1 MIVFK
6 TFWRIMKQYW
16 WIVFLYVAI
25 LTSLS
30 IINLS
35 AAPATDFVD
44 TKPEITIINQD
55 HTDPSAKPYTK
66 NFLDYLSKNTK
77 IINLTEAET
86 TDALFYQEISMVL
99 YLPEDLE
106 SKILAGE
113 KITLDYRTS
122 GNYTAE
128 LSKNLI
134 QRYFELQRTEILD
147 SQELPAKSHPS
158 DKISST
164 LPLDPSKNSSTLP
177 LDPSKNSDKIIS
189 NLNQKLNQSPTAK
202 LASKNVT
209 SLSKIAAFF
218 NFASYTIMAIILYVT
233 CFINASFNKS
243 PVKKR
248 TMVSSLTLKK
258 YNLNLLFANSIF
270 AFAVFILLI
279 ILSFFVLG
287 NIIFTPFFLF
297 QILNTL
303 LYSLAALTLAELV
316 STFNLSKDT
325 VSGAVNLLSLAPAF
339 LSGAFVP
346 TYFLPSF
353 VLVIARIFPSYWYID
368 TNHKITTMTQFD
380 FNSFLAILPNLLVL
394 VFFSIIFIIGNL
406 ILAKKKRINI

>member
-6 TFWRIMKQYW
+6 TFWRIMKRYW
-16 WIVFLYVAI
+16 WIVFIYVAI

-30 IINLS
+30 VINLN
-35 AAPATDFVD
+35 AAPVTDFVD
-44 TKPEITIINQD
+44 TKPEITIVSQD
-55 HTDPSAKPYTK
+55 SSDLATKPFTK
-66 NFLDYLSKNTK
+66 NYLDYLSKNTK
-77 IINLTEAET
+77 IINLKESEI
-86 TDALFYQEISMVL
+86 TDAFFYQKISMIL

-106 SKILAGE
+106 SKSISGQ

-134 QRYFELQRTEILD
+134 KRYFELQRTEIL
-147 SQELPAKSHPS
+147 E
-158 DKISST
+158 
-164 LPLDPSKNSSTLP
+164 SKNSSKEQSNILSE
-177 LDPSKNSDKIIS
+177 DSEKIIS
-189 NLNQKLNQSPTAK
+189 SLNQRLDQSPTVR
-202 LASKNVT
+202 LASKNAT
-209 SLSKIAAFF
+209 NLSKIAAFF

-248 TMVSSLTLKK
+248 TMVSSLHLKK
-258 YNLNLLFANSIF
+258 YSFSLLLANSIF
-270 AFAVFILLI
+270 AFSVFVLLTT
-279 ILSFFVLG
+279 LSFFVLG
-287 NIIFTPFFLF
+287 DIVLTPFFIF
-297 QILNTL
+297 EILNIL
-303 LYSLAALTLAELV
+303 LYTLAALTLAELV
-316 STFNLSKDT
+316 STFNLSRDA
-325 VSGAVNLLSLAPAF
+325 VSGVVNLLSLAPAF

-353 VLVIARIFPSYWYID
+353 VLTIAHIFPTYWFID
-368 TNHKITTMTQFD
+368 TNNKIATMTELNFS
-380 FNSFLAILPNLLVL
+380 SFLTILPNLLVL

>member
-6 TFWRIMKQYW
+6 TFWRIMKRYW
-16 WIVFLYVAI
+16 WIVFIYVAI

-30 IINLS
+30 VINLKT
-35 AAPATDFVD
+35 APVTDFVD
-44 TKPEITIINQD
+44 TKPEITIVSQN
-55 HTDPSAKPYTK
+55 PSDLATKPFTK
-66 NFLDYLSKNTK
+66 NFLNYLSKNTK
-77 IINLTEAET
+77 IIDLKESET
-86 TDALFYQEISMVL
+86 TDALFYQKISMIL

-106 SKILAGE
+106 SKIISGQ

-134 QRYFELQRTEILD
+134 KRYFELQRTEIL
-147 SQELPAKSHPS
+147 E
-158 DKISST
+158 
-164 LPLDPSKNSSTLP
+164 SKNSSKEQSNILSE
-177 LDPSKNSDKIIS
+177 DSDKIIS
-189 NLNQKLNQSPTAK
+189 SLNQRLDQSPTVR
-202 LASKNVT
+202 LASKNAT
-209 SLSKIAAFF
+209 NLSKIAAFF

-248 TMVSSLTLKK
+248 TMVSSLHLKK
-258 YNLNLLFANSIF
+258 YSFSLLLANSIF
-270 AFAVFILLI
+270 AFSVFVLLTT
-279 ILSFFVLG
+279 LSFFVLG
-287 NIIFTPFFLF
+287 DIVLTPFFIF
-297 QILNTL
+297 EILNIL
-303 LYSLAALTLAELV
+303 LYTLAALTLAELV
-316 STFNLSKDT
+316 STFNLSRDA
-325 VSGAVNLLSLAPAF
+325 VSGVVNLLSLAPAF

-353 VLVIARIFPSYWYID
+353 VLTIAHIFPTYWFID
-368 TNHKITTMTQFD
+368 TNNKIATMTELNFS
-380 FNSFLAILPNLLVL
+380 SFLTILPNLLVL

>member
-16 WIVFLYVAI
+16 WIVFLYVTI

-35 AAPATDFVD
+35 AAPVTDFVD
-44 TKPEITIINQD
+44 TKPEITIINQGP
-55 HTDPSAKPYTK
+55 TDPSAKPYTK

-86 TDALFYQEISMVL
+86 TDALFYQEISMIL
-99 YLPEDLE
+99 YLPEDLD

-147 SQELPAKSHPS
+147 SQELPAQSNPS

-164 LPLDPSKNSSTLP
+164 PP

-189 NLNQKLNQSPTAK
+189 NLNQKLNQSPTVK

-248 TMVSSLTLKK
+248 TMISSLTLKK
-258 YNLNLLFANSIF
+258 YNLNLLLANSIF
-270 AFAVFILLI
+270 AFAVFVLLI

-316 STFNLSKDT
+316 STFNLSKDA

-368 TNHKITTMTQFD
+368 TNNKITTMAQFD

-394 VFFSIIFIIGNL
+394 VLFSIIFIIGNL

>member
-6 TFWRIMKQYW
+6 TFWRIMKRYW
-16 WIVFLYVAI
+16 WIVFIYVAI

-30 IINLS
+30 VINLKT
-35 AAPATDFVD
+35 APVTDFVD
-44 TKPEITIINQD
+44 TKPEISIVSQN
-55 HTDPSAKPYTK
+55 PSDLATKPFTK
-66 NFLDYLSKNTK
+66 NFLNYLSKNTK
-77 IINLTEAET
+77 IIDLKESET
-86 TDALFYQEISMVL
+86 IDALFYQKISMIL

-106 SKILAGE
+106 SKIISGQ

-134 QRYFELQRTEILD
+134 KRYFELQRTEIL
-147 SQELPAKSHPS
+147 E
-158 DKISST
+158 
-164 LPLDPSKNSSTLP
+164 SKNSSKEQSNILSE
-177 LDPSKNSDKIIS
+177 DSEKIIS
-189 NLNQKLNQSPTAK
+189 SLNQRLDQSPTVR
-202 LASKNVT
+202 LASKNAT
-209 SLSKIAAFF
+209 NLSKIAAFF

-248 TMVSSLTLKK
+248 TMVSSLHLKK
-258 YNLNLLFANSIF
+258 YSFSLLLANSIF
-270 AFAVFILLI
+270 AFSVFVLLTT
-279 ILSFFVLG
+279 LSFFVLG
-287 NIIFTPFFLF
+287 NIVLTPFFIF
-297 QILNTL
+297 EILNIL
-303 LYSLAALTLAELV
+303 LYTLAALTLAELV
-316 STFNLSKDT
+316 STFNLSRDA
-325 VSGAVNLLSLAPAF
+325 VSGVVNLLSLAPAF

-353 VLVIARIFPSYWYID
+353 VLTIAHIFPTYWFID
-368 TNHKITTMTQFD
+368 TNNKIATMTELNFS
-380 FNSFLAILPNLLVL
+380 SFLTILPNLLVL

>member
-6 TFWRIMKQYW
+6 TFWRIMKRYW
-16 WIVFLYVAI
+16 WIVFIYVAI

-30 IINLS
+30 VINLKT
-35 AAPATDFVD
+35 APVTDFVD
-44 TKPEITIINQD
+44 TKPEISIVSQN
-55 HTDPSAKPYTK
+55 PSDLATKPFTK
-66 NFLDYLSKNTK
+66 NFLNYLSKNTK
-77 IINLTEAET
+77 IIDLKESET
-86 TDALFYQEISMVL
+86 TDALFYQKISMIL

-106 SKILAGE
+106 SKIISGQ

-134 QRYFELQRTEILD
+134 KRYFELQRTEIL
-147 SQELPAKSHPS
+147 E
-158 DKISST
+158 
-164 LPLDPSKNSSTLP
+164 SKNSSKEQSNILSE
-177 LDPSKNSDKIIS
+177 DSDKIIS
-189 NLNQKLNQSPTAK
+189 SLNQRLDQSPTVR
-202 LASKNVT
+202 LASKNAT
-209 SLSKIAAFF
+209 NLSKIAAFF

-248 TMVSSLTLKK
+248 TMVSSLHLKK
-258 YNLNLLFANSIF
+258 YSFSLLLANSIF
-270 AFAVFILLI
+270 AFSVFVLLTT
-279 ILSFFVLG
+279 LSFFVLG
-287 NIIFTPFFLF
+287 DIVLTPFFIF
-297 QILNTL
+297 EILNIL
-303 LYSLAALTLAELV
+303 LYTLAALTLAELV
-316 STFNLSKDT
+316 STFNLSRDA
-325 VSGAVNLLSLAPAF
+325 VSGVVNLLSLAPAF

-353 VLVIARIFPSYWYID
+353 VLTIAHIFPTYWFID
-368 TNHKITTMTQFD
+368 TNNKIATMTELNFS
-380 FNSFLAILPNLLVL
+380 SFLTILPNLLVL

>member
-16 WIVFLYVAI
+16 WIVFLYVTI

-35 AAPATDFVD
+35 AAPVTDFVD
-44 TKPEITIINQD
+44 TKPEITIVSQN
-55 HTDPSAKPYTK
+55 PSDLATKPFTK
-66 NFLDYLSKNTK
+66 NFLNYLSKNTK
-77 IINLTEAET
+77 IIDLKESET
-86 TDALFYQEISMVL
+86 TDALFYQKISMIL

-106 SKILAGE
+106 SKIISGQ

-134 QRYFELQRTEILD
+134 KRYFELQRTEIL
-147 SQELPAKSHPS
+147 E
-158 DKISST
+158 
-164 LPLDPSKNSSTLP
+164 SKNSSKEQSNILSE
-177 LDPSKNSDKIIS
+177 DSEKIIS
-189 NLNQKLNQSPTAK
+189 SLNQRLDQSPTVR
-202 LASKNVT
+202 LASKNAT
-209 SLSKIAAFF
+209 NLSKIAAFF

-248 TMVSSLTLKK
+248 TMVSSLHLKK
-258 YNLNLLFANSIF
+258 YSFSLLLANSIF
-270 AFAVFILLI
+270 AFSVFALLTT
-279 ILSFFVLG
+279 LSFFVLG
-287 NIIFTPFFLF
+287 DIVLTPFFIF
-297 QILNTL
+297 EILNIL
-303 LYSLAALTLAELV
+303 LYTLAALTLAELV
-316 STFNLSKDT
+316 STFNLSRDA
-325 VSGAVNLLSLAPAF
+325 VSGVVNLLSLAPAF

-353 VLVIARIFPSYWYID
+353 VLTIAHIFPTYWFID
-368 TNHKITTMTQFD
+368 TNNKITTMTEFN
-380 FNSFLAILPNLLVL
+380 FNSFLTILPNLLILVL
-394 VFFSIIFIIGNL
+394 FSIIFIVANL
-406 ILAKKKRINI
+406 ILSKKKRVNI